1 MRRVLQ
7 RFNGRTRGESGPGT
21 GRTAREQL
29 FTEISFRAGK
39 EHPLDIRAATNYRQL
54 LALDVSHNKPREYVF
69 SVAAD
74 VNQIRANNGPA
85 AKSIFFK
92 TKSRSTLKER
102 PCLFSIDFR
111 GFFTMFDWR
120 FMRDW
125 KRSLSSLLSGACGW

>member
-102 PCLFSIDFR
+102 PRVSFQSIFVDFSRCSIEDLCVIGSVR
-111 GFFTMFDWR
+111 
-120 FMRDW
+120 
-125 KRSLSSLLSGACGW
+125 